1 MFKYLFFIVF
11 IFCSNNL
18 IANDYIFK
26 LEPKNIIVENIKS
39 EPSKDIPDEEIKCE
53 PPTNI
58 PVFTSK
64 FQFTDLNNLNDKL
77 VVLDTTTGIEWL
89 RLQSTRN
96 KTMNQVISQLETNYK
111 GWRLPTHDEVKDM
124 YTRFSS
130 LYGVTNPNVGDV
142 ETRSGVYLNAAQ
154 GFVRT
159 FGNSS
164 ITDYRHIGMF
174 LDSSGNAKVIGAYSD
189 GYYPYAYYYGLGNN
203 VFRTVSKD
211 YVYYNGQVWG
221 TFLVNDGGLTLSSI
235 NNPYLNIN
243 NPNSPINK
251 CE

>member
-1 MFKYLFFIVF
+1 MFKYLFFIVC

-18 IANDYIFK
+18 IANDYVFK
-26 LEPKNIIVENIKS
+26 LDAKNIIVEN
-39 EPSKDIPDEEIKCE
+39 IKCE

-77 VVLDTTTGIEWL
+77 VVLDTSTGIEWL

-124 YTRFSS
+124 YTRFSA

-142 ETRSGVYLNAAQ
+142 ETRGGAYLNAAH

-164 ITDYRHIGMF
+164 IIYRHIGMF
-174 LDSSGNAKVIGAYSD
+174 LDSSGNAKVVGVYSD
-189 GYYPYAYYYGLGNN
+189 GYGPYAYYHGLGNN
-203 VFRTVSKD
+203 VFLTVSKD

-235 NNPYLNIN
+235 NNPSLNIN